1 MAKARKFGL
10 TTAYAAASKIENGIL
25 ARIDRTAQMVSD
37 NFGKTIKVNDGS
49 CNYDTPKQASAHNL
63 RLAR

>member
-1 MAKARKFGL
+1 MAKARRFGI
-10 TTAYAAASKIENGIL
+10 TASYVAASKIENRIL
-25 ARIDRTAQMVSD
+25 ARIDRTAKMVSD